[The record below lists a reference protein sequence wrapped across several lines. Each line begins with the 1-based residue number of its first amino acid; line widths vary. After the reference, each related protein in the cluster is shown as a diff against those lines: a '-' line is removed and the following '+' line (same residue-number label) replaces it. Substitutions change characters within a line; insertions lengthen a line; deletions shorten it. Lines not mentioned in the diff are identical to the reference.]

1 MYAVVAVD
9 DWGNSLR
16 VDDATVNWVEVT
28 ELGAPAA
35 N

>member
-9 DWGNSLR
+9 DWANSLR
-16 VDDATVNWVEVT
+16 VDDETVNWVAVT

-35 N
+35 S